1 MRSEAVCMVK
11 RPSQQKAVGSL
22 VLDHGASDFCLKIC
36 NLALEANLAHSFMRL
51 SLVPR
56 VLVLL
61 SFLLGIP
68 NPFKGYNISS

>member
-1 MRSEAVCMVK
+1 MVK

-61 SFLLGIP
+61 SFLLGSRTRGITFLADP
-68 NPFKGYNISS
+68 GST